1 MNRLAF
7 LLPALP
13 ALLAVALVAAA
24 CGDDSSTDVGGPGD
38 DGSAAST
45 TSVATD
51 AAPDPDTPEGAL
63 AAARRR
69 WAENGLVSYRLATT
83 EICFCPETAWVN
95 TIVDG
100 AVVSHEASGDASFFD
115 PGPRSMETLF
125 DEIAAAIAEGYETLD
140 VEYHPETGA
149 VVRYYVD
156 VEALMADEEYGVEV
170 TSLTP
175 YDPDTDPDTDP
186 EAPADEIEAAALVDD
201 HGCGYGFAKGNEDQT
216 LALIISSEGGF
227 GTGGPDVSEPVELPS
242 PDWSASIHTGV
253 DLFANWCDDVIEPDE
268 PTPITDETWTL
279 VGGTLTVTSGTPADC
294 DGEPVTATLTGAV
307 AESPDGEQVNL
318 DDIELANTGWGC
330 FAG

>member
-7 LLPALP
+7 LLPAI
-13 ALLAVALVAAA
+13 LAVALVSAA

-38 DGSAAST
+38 DGST
-45 TSVATD
+45 TTTTVATNTTL
-51 AAPDPDTPEGAL
+51 DPDTPKGAL

-69 WAENGLVSYRLATT
+69 WAENGLTSYRLATA

-100 AVVSHEASGDASFFD
+100 VVVTHEASGDASFFD

-125 DEIAAAIAEGYETLD
+125 DEIAAAIADGYETLD
-140 VEYHPETGA
+140 AEYHPETGA
-149 VVRYYVD
+149 AISYYVD
-156 VEALMADEEYGVEV
+156 VEALMADEEYGVQV

-175 YDPDTDPDTDP
+175 HDLDTDPDTDP

-201 HGCGYGFAKGNEDQT
+201 YGCGYGFATGDAEQT
-216 LALIISSEGGF
+216 LGLIIYSEGGF
-227 GTGGPDVSEPVELPS
+227 GSGGPDVSTPVEFPS
-242 PDWSASIHTGV
+242 ADWSASITTGV
-253 DLFANWCDDVIEPDE
+253 DLFANWCDDVLEPDE
-268 PTPITDETWTL
+268 PTPITDETWEL

-294 DGEPVTATLTGAV
+294 AGETVTATLTGAV
-307 AESPDGEQVNL
+307 AESSTGEQITL
-318 DDIELANTGWGC
+318 DDIELTNTGWGC